1 MLEHGYCSLLHRSL
15 PTGTRPFDGIN
26 GSKAVSTLR
35 AILAMMDVKEA
46 KKYRTHD
53 LRRGHAEDMKDS
65 GAPLVEILKAGDW
78 RLVMCAWVR
87 PSGPCYDLG

>member
-1 MLEHGYCSLLHRSL
+1 MLVHSYCSLLLRSL

-26 GSKAVSTLR
+26 GSKAVGTLR
-35 AILAMMDVKEA
+35 AILAMLDVKEA
-46 KKYRTHD
+46 RKYRTHD

-78 RLVMCAWVR
+78 RLVLCAWVR